1 MTEYLLMFFVAF
13 ISATLPPPSRKR
25 CLRRSWPKA
34 SHSPWLLVAT
44 AAAGNTL
51 GAAVNWLLGLFAQ
64 RLRNKRWFPVKESAL
79 LARRQAWYHK
89 YGRWSLLMSWLPLVG
104 DALTVAAGVLREPF
118 RSFLP
123 ITFSTGKLLRY
134 VVLVGMYLM
143 VCE

>member
-13 ISATLPPPSRKR
+13 ISATLLPAQSEA
-25 CLRRSWPKA
+25 LLVA
-34 SHSPWLLVAT
+34 LVAEGSHSPWLLVAT

-79 LARRQAWYHK
+79 LRAEAWYHK

-123 ITFSTGKLLRY
+123 ITFTGKLLRY
-134 VVLVGMYLM
+134 VVLVGMYIM